1 MHAAG
6 DGALCVFVHSC
17 RQHIARRHLSQ
28 YRLVMAN
35 HGMKVRLACGAAGNV
50 GLHHVQ
56 DVLLQIC

>member
-1 MHAAG
+1 MSSEPVQG
-6 DGALCVFVHSC
+6 RTV
-17 RQHIARRHLSQ
+17 
-28 YRLVMAN
+28 VMAS